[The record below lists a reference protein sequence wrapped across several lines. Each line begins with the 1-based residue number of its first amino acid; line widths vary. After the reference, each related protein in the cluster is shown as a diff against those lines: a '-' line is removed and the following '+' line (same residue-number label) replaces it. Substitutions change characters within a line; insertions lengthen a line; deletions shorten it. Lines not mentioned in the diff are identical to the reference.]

1 MSVIVVRDV
10 THVVIERPPARSEHF
25 VGHLGEGGDEAF
37 LHLLRGRSV
46 VRSPH
51 HHGHEADFAISNP
64 AKVVLKVARRDDR
77 TFTKIAAVAHFT
89 CKRTDESFAT
99 IVPAAGA
106 SETTLVQVGVG
117 PAPGPVVE

>member
-1 MSVIVVRDV
+1 MSVVVV
-10 THVVIERPPARSEHF
+10 GNVAHVVVERPLALPELLI
-25 VGHLGEGGDEAF
+25 GHLGEGGHKPF
-37 LHLLRGRSV
+37 LHRIRGRSV

-51 HHGHEADFAISNP
+51 HHGHEADLAVGNP
-64 AKVVLKVARRDDR
+64 AEFVFKIARRNDR
-77 TFTKIAAVAHFT
+77 TLAEIAAVAHFT
-89 CKRTDESFAT
+89 CRSTDENFAT